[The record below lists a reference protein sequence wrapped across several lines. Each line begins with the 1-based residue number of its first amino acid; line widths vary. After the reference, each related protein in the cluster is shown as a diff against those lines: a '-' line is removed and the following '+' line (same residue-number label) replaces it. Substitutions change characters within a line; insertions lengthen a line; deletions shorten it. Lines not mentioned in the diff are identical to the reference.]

1 MTHEE
6 KMAMRDHMHKMGM
19 VLLDKVQRMVDSGE
33 LTTQQMMFAADIL
46 KDVASS
52 EKSLAKAHWCES
64 DSGTGKTY

>member
-1 MTHEE
+1 MTYEE
-6 KMAMRDHMHKMGM
+6 KMQMCDHMHKMGM
-19 VLLDKVQRMVDSGE
+19 VLLDKVQRMIDSGD

-52 EKSLAKAHWCES
+52 EKNLAKAHWCES